1 MATMKNRSRKRF
13 LDHMAL
19 IGFGVALFY
28 WIIEA
33 LVYALLPND
42 ITFTQRLV
50 GPQFNDLL
58 TRFLALS
65 FFAIFGSHAQF
76 TINQRK
82 IAEAAMRASEE
93 KYRTIIESIED
104 GYYEFNQQ
112 GVLTF
117 CNSSLVKILEKSQ
130 DDIVGKDV
138 HSILSQETGQ
148 MLMQTFE
155 AISRDEVA
163 QSKDLDWS
171 FKKAD
176 GSEGYFETSLSLI
189 KDHRGRIIGFRGF
202 LRDITRRKLAEALYQ
217 EKLAAE
223 AASRSKSEFLANM
236 SHEIRTPLNSIIG
249 LIELSLDSDLTAEQ
263 REDLTVVISAAY
275 ALLSLINDILDF
287 SKIEAGKLELEDIP
301 FNLKE
306 FLGESLRIVAAKAHE
321 KNLELAYRV
330 DPDVPEMIVGD
341 PARVRQIVL
350 NLIGNAVKFTD
361 KGEIVLVVGPETD
374 AKDPYHLIFSVR
386 DTGIGIPK
394 KKQESIFGAFA
405 QADGSTTRKYGGT
418 GLGLAVSKQ
427 LVTLMDGHI
436 WIESPVSTGQTT
448 SGGDAVGPG
457 SAFHFTAHFKQPV
470 LDKKST
476 TQPPDID
483 ISGIK
488 GLVVDDNLSNLEII
502 LEMMESWHLSPTG
515 TTTVGKAKDIL
526 SEAQTS
532 GNPYELVLIDSDMPE
547 EDGFSLAKWIRT
559 QENLDCKTILM
570 ITSLRDRHQ
579 VDTQALNVSSTITKP
594 VRPSDLLDAIIGAV
608 VQTEPG
614 QEKET
619 PVPKSAQNQQMQP
632 LKILVAEDTPFNQK
646 FITRLLGRWGHT
658 TIIVGDGRKAVTAVT
673 EDIYDLI
680 LMDVQMPEMD
690 GFEATAKI
698 RELEDKK
705 GTHTPII
712 AMTAHA
718 MKGDR
723 ERCLDAGMD
732 DYVPKPISSEAL
744 LNAIRTLVPEKYEPN
759 KEEPSVS
766 ENAQPVF
773 DKDALLK
780 AFDNDWDFL
789 KEVIDMFIAD
799 YPEMLNNINDA
810 IQANDALALQRTA
823 HALKGMLGNFQVET
837 AAQKAYDLE
846 KMGSEGTLEQAADI
860 YAQLSAELDSL
871 ERMFLDMS
879 RETTN

>member
-1 MATMKNRSRKRF
+1 MKNRSRKRF

-19 IGFGVALFY
+19 IGFGVAIFY
-28 WIIEA
+28 WFIEA
-33 LVYALLPND
+33 LVYAMLPND
-42 ITFTQRLV
+42 ISFSQRLI
-50 GPQFNDLL
+50 GPHFNDLL
-58 TRFLALS
+58 TRFLVLS

-82 IAEAAMRASEE
+82 TAEAAMRESEE

-104 GYYEFNQQ
+104 GYYEFDSE
-112 GVLTF
+112 GILTF
-117 CNSSLVKILEKSQ
+117 CNSSLVKILEQSQ
-130 DDIVGKDV
+130 NDIIGKDI
-138 HSILSQETGQ
+138 HSILAQENGR
-148 MLMQTFE
+148 MLMQTFR
-155 AISRDEVA
+155 AISHDEAA
-163 QSKDLDWS
+163 QSNELDWS
-171 FKKAD
+171 FKKRD
-176 GSEGYFETSLSLI
+176 GSEGYFETTLSLI
-189 KDHRGRIIGFRGF
+189 RDPRDKITGFRGF

-249 LIELSLDSDLTAEQ
+249 LIELSLDSDLTPEQ
-263 REDLTVVISAAY
+263 RDDLTVVISAAY

-287 SKIEAGKLELEDIP
+287 SKIEAGKLELEAIP

-306 FLGESLRIVAAKAHE
+306 FLGESLRIVASKAHE

-330 DPDVPEMIVGD
+330 DPDVPETIVGD
-341 PARVRQIVL
+341 PSRVRQIVL

-361 KGEIVLVVGPETD
+361 KGEIILGVGPESGGQ
-374 AKDPYHLIFSVR
+374 DPYHLVFSVR

-427 LVTLMDGHI
+427 LVTLMDGRI
-436 WIESPVSTGQTT
+436 WIESPVSSGQIT

-470 LDKKST
+470 KDSKST
-476 TQPPDID
+476 TRKPDID

-502 LEMMESWHLSPTG
+502 MEMMESWHLSSTG
-515 TTTVGKAKDIL
+515 TTTSGKAKDIL
-526 SEAQTS
+526 SEAQAS
-532 GNPYELVLIDSDMPE
+532 GNPFGLVLIDSDMPE
-547 EDGFSLAKWIRT
+547 ADGLSLAGWIRD
-559 QENLDCKTILM
+559 QKNLDCKMILM
-570 ITSLRDRHQ
+570 ITSLRDRQ
-579 VDTQALNVSSTITKP
+579 QGDMQELKISSSITKP
-594 VRPSDLLDAIIGAV
+594 VRPSDLLDAIIRAV
-608 VQTEPG
+608 VQ
-614 QEKET
+614 KET
-619 PVPKSAQNQQMQP
+619 GRKKEAPAQKSAQDQQMQP

-658 TIIVGDGRKAVTAVT
+658 AIIVEDGRKAVTAIS
-673 EDIYDLI
+673 EDRYDLI

-690 GFEATAKI
+690 GFEATAGI
-698 RELEDKK
+698 RELEEKN
-705 GTHTPII
+705 GEHTPII

-744 LNAIRTLVPEKYEPN
+744 LNAIKMLIPKRPELN
-759 KEEPSVS
+759 KEESPVI
-766 ENAQPVF
+766 ENTQPVF

-789 KEVIDMFIAD
+789 KEVLDMFIAD
-799 YPEMLNNINDA
+799 YPEMLKNIHDA
-810 IQANDALALQRTA
+810 IQAGDAPALQRTA

-837 AAQKAYDLE
+837 ATKKAYTLE
-846 KMGSEGTLEQAADI
+846 KMGAEENLEQAADI
-860 YAQLSAELDSL
+860 CAQLSTELDSL
-871 ERMFLDMS
+871 ER
-879 RETTN
+879 

>member
-1 MATMKNRSRKRF
+1 
-13 LDHMAL
+13 MAL
-19 IGFGVALFY
+19 IGFGVAIFY
-28 WIIEA
+28 WVIEA
-33 LVYALLPND
+33 LVYSMLPND
-42 ITFTQRLV
+42 ISFSQRLI

-58 TRFLALS
+58 TRFLVLS

-82 IAEAAMRASEE
+82 IAEAAMRESEE

-104 GYYEFNQQ
+104 GYYEFNRQ
-112 GVLTF
+112 GTLTF
-117 CNSSLVKILEKSQ
+117 CNSSLGKILRQSHQ
-130 DDIVGKDV
+130 NITGKDI
-138 HSILSQETGQ
+138 HSILAQEIGQ
-148 MLMQTFE
+148 KLMQTFK
-155 AISRDEVA
+155 AISLDEAV
-163 QSKDLDWS
+163 QSNELDWS
-171 FKKAD
+171 FKKKD
-176 GSEGYFETSLSLI
+176 GTVSYFETTLSLI
-189 KDHRGRIIGFRGF
+189 RDPRGEITGFRGF
-202 LRDITRRKLAEALYQ
+202 LRDVTRRKLAEAMYQ
-217 EKLAAE
+217 EKLTAE

-249 LIELSLDSDLTAEQ
+249 LVELSLDSDLTAEQ
-263 REDLTVVISAAY
+263 REDLNVVRSAAY

-287 SKIEAGKLELEDIP
+287 SKIEAGKLELEAIP

-306 FLGESLRIVAAKAHE
+306 FLGGSLRIVATKAHE

-330 DPDVPEMIVGD
+330 DPDVPEMIIGD
-341 PARVRQIVL
+341 PSRVRQIVL

-361 KGEIVLVVGPETD
+361 KGEIILVVGPEVGD
-374 AKDPYHLIFSVR
+374 RNPYHLVFSVR

-427 LVTLMDGHI
+427 LVTLMNGHI

-448 SGGDAVGPG
+448 SEGDAVGPG
-457 SAFHFTAHFKQPV
+457 STFHFTAHFKQPV
-470 LDKKST
+470 TDIEST
-476 TQPPDID
+476 THTPDID
-483 ISGIK
+483 ISGIT

-502 LEMMESWHLSPTG
+502 MEMMENWHLSPTG
-515 TTTVGKAKDIL
+515 TTTPGKARDIL
-526 SEAQTS
+526 SEAQAS
-532 GNPYELVLIDSDMPE
+532 GNPFGLVLIDSDMPE
-547 EDGFSLAKWIRT
+547 ADGVSLAGWIKA
-559 QENLDCKTILM
+559 QKNLDCKIILM
-570 ITSLRDRHQ
+570 NTSLRDRQ
-579 VDTQALNVSSTITKP
+579 VDIEDLNISSSITKP

-608 VQTEPG
+608 VHTETG
-614 QEKET
+614 QEKEAEAQ
-619 PVPKSAQNQQMQP
+619 KSAQSREMQP

-658 TIIVGDGRKAVTAVT
+658 AIIVGDGRRAVTAVS
-673 EDIYDLI
+673 EDRYDLI

-690 GFEATAKI
+690 GFEATEKI
-698 RELEDKK
+698 RELEEKK
-705 GTHTPII
+705 GEHTPII

-732 DYVPKPISSEAL
+732 DYVPKPISSKAL
-744 LNAIRTLVPEKYEPN
+744 LNAIRILVPPEHHGPD
-759 KEEPSVS
+759 KEESAVI
-766 ENAQPVF
+766 ENAQPVI

-799 YPEMLNNINDA
+799 YPEMLKNIHDA
-810 IQANDALALQRTA
+810 IQTKDAPALQRTA

-837 AAQKAYDLE
+837 ATQKAYNLE
-846 KMGSEGTLEQAADI
+846 KMGGEENLEQAADI
-860 YAQLSAELDSL
+860 YTQLSTELDSL
-871 ERMFLDMS
+871 ERMFLDLS
-879 RETTN
+879 GETMN

>member
-1 MATMKNRSRKRF
+1 MAPMKKRSRKRF

-19 IGFGVALFY
+19 IGFGVAIFY
-28 WIIEA
+28 WFIEA
-33 LVYALLPND
+33 FVYAMLPND
-42 ITFTQRLV
+42 ISFSQRLI
-50 GPQFNDLL
+50 GPHFNDLL
-58 TRFLALS
+58 GRFLVLS

-82 IAEAAMRASEE
+82 IAEAAMRESEE

-104 GYYEFNQQ
+104 GYYEFDTQ
-112 GVLTF
+112 GILRF
-117 CNSSLVKILEKSQ
+117 CNSSLVKILEQSQ
-130 DDIVGKDV
+130 HDIIGKDI
-138 HSILSQETGQ
+138 HSILAKDNGR

-155 AISRDEVA
+155 AISHDETA
-163 QSKDLDWS
+163 QSNELDWS
-171 FKKAD
+171 FKKKD
-176 GSEGYFETSLSLI
+176 GSEGYFETTLSLI
-189 KDHRGRIIGFRGF
+189 RDPSGKIKGFRGF

-223 AASRSKSEFLANM
+223 AASKSKSEFLANM

-249 LIELSLDSDLTAEQ
+249 LIELSLESDLTPEQ
-263 REDLTVVISAAY
+263 RDDLNVVISAAY

-287 SKIEAGKLELEDIP
+287 SKIEAGKLELEAIP

-306 FLGESLRIVAAKAHE
+306 FLGESLRIVASKAHE

-330 DPDVPEMIVGD
+330 EPDVPETIIGD
-341 PARVRQIVL
+341 PSRVRQIVL

-361 KGEIVLVVGPETD
+361 KGEIILVVGLETD
-374 AKDPYHLIFSVR
+374 GRDPYHLVFSVR
-386 DTGIGIPK
+386 DTGIGIPE

-427 LVTLMDGHI
+427 LVTLMGGRI
-436 WIESPVSTGQTT
+436 WIESPVSSGQVT

-457 SAFHFTAHFKQPV
+457 SAFHFTAHFRPPV
-470 LDKKST
+470 READT
-476 TQPPDID
+476 TRQKPNID
-483 ISGIK
+483 ISGLR
-488 GLVVDDNLSNLEII
+488 GLVIDDNLSNLEIVM
-502 LEMMESWHLSPTG
+502 EMMESWHMSPTG
-515 TTTVGKAKDIL
+515 TTSTEEAKDIL
-526 SEAQTS
+526 TEAQKS
-532 GNPYELVLIDSDMPE
+532 ENPFGLVLIDSDMPE
-547 EDGFSLAKWIRT
+547 ADGFSFAGWIRD
-559 QENLDCKTILM
+559 QKNLDCKTILM
-570 ITSLRDRHQ
+570 ITSLRDRRH
-579 VDTQALNVSSTITKP
+579 VDMQNLNISSSITKP
-594 VRPSDLLDAIIGAV
+594 VRPSDLLEAIICAV
-608 VQTEPG
+608 AQ
-614 QEKET
+614 QEIRQEEET
-619 PVPKSAQNQQMQP
+619 PTLKSAQDQQMQP

-658 TIIVGDGRKAVTAVT
+658 AIIVGDGRRAVTAIS
-673 EDIYDLI
+673 EDPYDLI

-690 GFEATAKI
+690 GFEATARI
-698 RELEDKK
+698 RELERQK
-705 GTHTPII
+705 GGHTPII

-723 ERCLDAGMD
+723 ERCLEAGMD

-744 LNAIRTLVPEKYEPN
+744 LNAIRMLIPERAGPK
-759 KEEPSVS
+759 KEKSPVI

-799 YPEMLNNINDA
+799 YPQMLKNIHNA
-810 IQANDALALQRTA
+810 IQIMDAPALQRTA

-837 AAQKAYDLE
+837 AIKKAYDLE
-846 KMGSEGTLEQAADI
+846 KMGTEENFEQAADI
-860 YAQLSAELDSL
+860 YTQLSTELDDI
-871 ERMFLDMS
+871 ERQFSDLS
-879 RETTN
+879 RETMN

>member
-1 MATMKNRSRKRF
+1 
-13 LDHMAL
+13 MAL
-19 IGFGVALFY
+19 IGFGVAIFY
-28 WIIEA
+28 WFIEA
-33 LVYALLPND
+33 LVYTMLPND
-42 ITFTQRLV
+42 ISFSQRLI
-50 GPQFNDLL
+50 GPHFNDLL
-58 TRFLALS
+58 TRFLVLS

-82 IAEAAMRASEE
+82 IAEAAMRESEE

-104 GYYEFNQQ
+104 GYYEFDTE
-112 GVLTF
+112 GILTF
-117 CNSSLVKILEKSQ
+117 CNSSLAKILEQSQ
-130 DDIVGKDV
+130 HDIIGRDI
-138 HSILSQETGQ
+138 HSILAQENGR

-155 AISRDEVA
+155 AISNDETA
-163 QSKDLDWS
+163 PSNELDWS
-171 FKKAD
+171 FKKMD
-176 GSEGYFETSLSLI
+176 GSEGYFETTLSLI
-189 KDHRGRIIGFRGF
+189 RDAEGEITGFRGF
-202 LRDITRRKLAEALYQ
+202 LRDITRRKLAEAMYQ

-249 LIELSLDSDLTAEQ
+249 LIELSLDSDLTPEQ

-287 SKIEAGKLELEDIP
+287 SKIEAGKLELEAIP

-321 KNLELAYRV
+321 KKLELAYRV
-330 DPDVPEMIVGD
+330 DPDVPETIVGD
-341 PARVRQIVL
+341 PSRVRQIVL

-361 KGEIVLVVGPETD
+361 KGEIILTVGPESSGQ
-374 AKDPYHLIFSVR
+374 DPYHLVFSVR

-427 LVTLMDGHI
+427 LVTLMDGRI
-436 WIESPVSTGQTT
+436 WIESPVSSGQIT

-470 LDKKST
+470 TDREPT
-476 TQPPDID
+476 TRKPDID

-502 LEMMESWHLSPTG
+502 MEMMESWHLSPIG
-515 TTTVGKAKDIL
+515 TTTPGKAKDIL
-526 SEAQTS
+526 SEAQAS
-532 GNPYELVLIDSDMPE
+532 GNPFGLVLIDSDMPE
-547 EDGFSLAKWIRT
+547 ADGLSLARWIRD
-559 QENLDCKTILM
+559 QKNLDCKMILM
-570 ITSLRDRHQ
+570 ITSLRDRRQ
-579 VDTQALNVSSTITKP
+579 MDMQDLNISSSITKP
-594 VRPSDLLDAIIGAV
+594 VRPSDLLDAIIRAV
-608 VQTEPG
+608 VQTKPD
-614 QEKET
+614 QEKEA
-619 PVPKSAQNQQMQP
+619 PARKSAHDQQMQP

-658 TIIVGDGRKAVTAVT
+658 AIIVGDGRKAVTAVS
-673 EDIYDLI
+673 EDRYDLI

-690 GFEATAKI
+690 GFEATARI
-698 RELEDKK
+698 RELEEKK
-705 GTHTPII
+705 GEHTPII

-744 LNAIRTLVPEKYEPN
+744 LNAIKMLVPERPGTQQGGITRDRE
-759 KEEPSVS
+759 
-766 ENAQPVF
+766 
-773 DKDALLK
+773 
-780 AFDNDWDFL
+780 
-789 KEVIDMFIAD
+789 
-799 YPEMLNNINDA
+799 
-810 IQANDALALQRTA
+810 
-823 HALKGMLGNFQVET
+823 HAAG
-837 AAQKAYDLE
+837 
-846 KMGSEGTLEQAADI
+846 I
-860 YAQLSAELDSL
+860 
-871 ERMFLDMS
+871 R
-879 RETTN
+879 